1 MAAPTAM
8 TIIGRHPIGDRWIVS
23 AELTG
28 GTTVTAASLGLVTIE
43 ACWFQDVDDDNSLD
57 VSDFSGSS
65 ITFTE
70 ITATKKQVLNVIGF

>member
-8 TIIGRHPIGDRWIVS
+8 TILGRHPLADRWLVT

-28 GTTVTAASLGLVTIE
+28 GTTVTAVSLGLVRID
-43 ACWFQDVDDDNSLD
+43 AVWFQDVDDNNSLD
-57 VSDFSGSS
+57 VSVYAGPS

-70 ITATKKQVLNVIGF
+70 ITATKKQVLFAIGH